1 MGREEGTAM
10 PHTERENPSFHHRL
24 AAAPFGIIAV
34 VAVTLAASAAQM
46 TVQTTAPGQLAPTM
60 GQHLQGPDGSDAGR
74 LWEVLVD
81 RAGQPRVA
89 VIEYGGFAG
98 MGRRKVAV
106 AWPALRFRPGDPE
119 HPITL
124 LLDKAQIG
132 RIPDFKGPGGPI
144 TFGGPDAGGDTG
156 SGR

>member
-1 MGREEGTAM
+1 MHDTNRKKA
-10 PHTERENPSFHHRL
+10 NRL
-24 AAAPFGIIAV
+24 PRYGV
-34 VAVTLAASAAQM
+34 VAALMLANTPLIATPPPASGQMVT
-46 TVQTTAPGQLAPTM
+46 QTISPGQLTAIV
-60 GQHLQGPDGSDAGR
+60 GQHLQAPDGSDAGR

-106 AWPALRFRPGDPE
+106 AWPALRFRPDDRDQ
-119 HPITL
+119 PIAL
-124 LLDKAQIG
+124 LLNRAEMG
-132 RIPDFKGPGGPI
+132 RIPEFKGAGGPI
-144 TFGGPDAGGDTG
+144 VFGGPGAGGDPG

>member
-1 MGREEGTAM
+1 
-10 PHTERENPSFHHRL
+10 
-24 AAAPFGIIAV
+24 
-34 VAVTLAASAAQM
+34 
-46 TVQTTAPGQLAPTM
+46 VQTIASGQLVPTV
-60 GQHLQGPDGSDAGR
+60 GQHLQRPDGSDAGR

-106 AWPALRFRPGDPE
+106 AWRALRFQPGDPD

-124 LLDKAQIG
+124 LLDRAEMG
-132 RIPDFKGPGGPI
+132 RIPGFKGAGGPI
-144 TFGGPDAGGDTG
+144 TFGGPGAGDDTG
-156 SGR
+156 GEH